1 MNEKKYWALTCVEEG
16 VVYEACVC
24 VRACTHVQCC
34 FLHYKGLDEHQGFTA
49 GLRSLSEFDVIVH
62 SRIFGDFFF
71 FFFLSSSSLWC
82 LFYHSYVMPHI
93 KIGKHM

>member
-71 FFFLSSSSLWC
+71 FFFFLQFFTVVSVLSLIC
-82 LFYHSYVMPHI
+82 NAPY
-93 KIGKHM
+93 